1 MSDLS
6 ELDGLMKALAEGHRE
21 AFTPAFQLLWVPIS
35 RLCTGVM
42 GGEADGADAAQTSM
56 LRILERA
63 NEYDWRRPALPWALG
78 IATWECRTLL
88 KKKARLRETSDEKP
102 DESDGGH
109 SAEEQEQQ
117 VLLGAAIEALG
128 TLSEADQQTLIA
140 TYWETASTVSGA
152 TLRKRRA
159 RALTRLRDAF
169 RRLYGLD

>member
-6 ELDGLMKALAEGHRE
+6 ELDGLLKALAEGHRE
-21 AFTPAFQLLWVPIS
+21 AFTPAFQLLWPAIS

-63 NEYDWRRPALPWALG
+63 NEYDWHRPALPWALG

-88 KKKARLRETSDEKP
+88 KRRARLRETSDEKP
-102 DESDGGH
+102 NESDGGQA
-109 SAEEQEQQ
+109 AEEQEQH
-117 VLLGAAIEALG
+117 VLLSAAIEALG
-128 TLSEADQQTLIA
+128 TLSEADQQTLIS
-140 TYWETASTVSGA
+140 TYWETASDVSGA